1 MDPVNWGLGSA
12 CGLARGLWECLC
24 AVVRGPGGEG
34 SVVPSKVF
42 CLSFPKESSPLGGCP
57 LSASLAWV
65 CRFRWEPGETR
76 MELLSDF
83 AKERGAESGGWASES
98 HITGCP
104 PSHPRPGGTSPIPV
118 AQDQLSIPGVVCP
131 RGSRLSA
138 ADGTPAGRPKPLQ
151 VLSPPVQG
159 APGPALTRG
168 LAPGLSVL
176 EPFKAPSDTSR
187 PRQVGRG

>member
-1 MDPVNWGLGSA
+1 M
-12 CGLARGLWECLC
+12 
-24 AVVRGPGGEG
+24 VRGPGGEG

-42 CLSFPKESSPLGGCP
+42 CLSFPKESSPLGGCS
-57 LSASLAWV
+57 LSSSLAWV

-76 MELLSDF
+76 TELLSDF

-118 AQDQLSIPGVVCP
+118 AQDQLSILGGVCP

-168 LAPGLSVL
+168 LAPDLSVL

>member
-42 CLSFPKESSPLGGCP
+42 CLSFPKESSPLGGCS
-57 LSASLAWV
+57 LSSSLAWV

-76 MELLSDF
+76 TELLSDF

-104 PSHPRPGGTSPIPV
+104 PSHPHPGGTSPIPV
-118 AQDQLSIPGVVCP
+118 AQDQLSILGGCVPEVA
-131 RGSRLSA
+131 GSQQQT
-138 ADGTPAGRPKPLQ
+138 G
-151 VLSPPVQG
+151 
-159 APGPALTRG
+159 
-168 LAPGLSVL
+168 
-176 EPFKAPSDTSR
+176 
-187 PRQVGRG
+187 PRQAGPSPSRSSLLPSRVLQGQR